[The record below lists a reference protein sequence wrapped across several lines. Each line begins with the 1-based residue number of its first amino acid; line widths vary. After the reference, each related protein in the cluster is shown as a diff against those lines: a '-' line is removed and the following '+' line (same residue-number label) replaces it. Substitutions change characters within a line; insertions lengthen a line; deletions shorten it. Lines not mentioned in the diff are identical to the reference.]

1 MIEYKHVSRN
11 GVGMY
16 AIYRKIFLQNM
27 RYFKIFLYLRA
38 RKHLT
43 INLRQY
49 NNMKVTLLKKSGKKE
64 VINRVE
70 FPAMIAAIRD
80 GVVVKSVKMT
90 REVYNLMEK
99 HRQPD
104 GQIATNWEGGIV
116 LPRVCFAAEYIN
128 RKGEQQMMAYNGLVV
143 LEVND
148 LKTYESAVEIRELA
162 KKLPETMACFLGGSG
177 RSVKIICRGEMFEK
191 AEVGRLKADVG
202 GKKDDGRGKKAEVG
216 GLKANDGL
224 LPKGEAEIR
233 QFHLNLYNTARR
245 AYQNQF
251 GFDIEFLEPRL
262 DRTIYMSADPETFF
276 NPDARPFYADTEN
289 HDIPKPVEISREEE
303 HLMPG
308 RTVTRTYH
316 LNWTFIVETVMG
328 HYFELPDEDREA
340 ELLMQIATKCL
351 DQGIPKA
358 HAQGL
363 TLLHPVFSRDKLLV
377 EKIFQIVYSVAEQ
390 EEYRKK
396 RKIHYLKS
404 VPEDTIQAMKTE
416 IFLNSNY
423 EMRKN
428 LLTGVAE
435 YREKFSDDQRFKP
448 LTEEVRNDMTLR
460 ATELGM
466 KSWDRD
472 VNRFIDS
479 TRIEQY
485 DPINTWLDELP
496 KWDGHDYIAD
506 LAKRVPTDQPQGEK
520 YLRFW
525 LVGMVAQWRE
535 SDKQLTGNAL
545 TPLLIGRQG
554 CGKTRFCKILLP
566 EELRDYY
573 NDKLNF
579 KNEFDLN
586 IALTSFALINIDEF
600 DKTSNSQQIVLKYL
614 LSSSD
619 VKFRPPYGKT
629 IKFYRRYTSF
639 IGTTNQMKPLVDPT
653 GSRRFVCV
661 KVNGNIDF
669 SDTIDHSQLFA
680 QALHLFN
687 KGERFWLNDDEI
699 KMLIK
704 ENEPFQKLNDLVE
717 MIGETFRSPKES
729 EQGKWWS
736 LGEISALL
744 AQKYANFDTETP
756 FQKIGNVLNDIQ
768 FNFESKR
775 TKKHMEYLMV
785 EK

>member
-1 MIEYKHVSRN
+1 
-11 GVGMY
+11 
-16 AIYRKIFLQNM
+16 
-27 RYFKIFLYLRA
+27 
-38 RKHLT
+38 
-43 INLRQY
+43 
-49 NNMKVTLLKKSGKKE
+49 MKVTLLKKDGKKE

-70 FPAMIAAIRD
+70 LADMAAAIKN
-80 GVVVKSVKMT
+80 GLIEQAVKHT
-90 REVYNLMEK
+90 REIYHLMNP
-99 HRQPD
+99 HRLAD
-104 GQIATNWEGGIV
+104 GQIETQWEGGV
-116 LPRVCFAAEYIN
+116 RLPRVCFAADYVK
-128 RKGEQQMMAYNGLVV
+128 RKDDWKMMTYNGLVI

-148 LKTYESAVEIRELA
+148 LPTYEKAVEIRELA
-162 KKLPETMACFLGGSG
+162 KKLPETMLCFLGGSG
-177 RSVKIICRGEMFEK
+177 RSVKIVCRGELYQKE
-191 AEVGRLKADVG
+191 DV
-202 GKKDDGRGKKAEVG
+202 RGKSEGVR
-216 GLKANDGL
+216 
-224 LPKGEAEIR
+224 LPKDEADIR

-262 DRTIYMSADPETFF
+262 DRTVYMSADPEARF
-276 NPDARPFYADTEN
+276 NAEARPFYADTE
-289 HDIPKPVEISREEE
+289 HHELPQPVAISREED

-328 HYFELPDEDREA
+328 HYFELPDENKEA
-340 ELLMQIATKCL
+340 TLLMQIASMCL

-363 TLLHPVFSRDKLLV
+363 TMLHPVLNRDKLLV
-377 EKIFQIVYSVAEQ
+377 EKIFQTVYSVAEQ
-390 EEYRKK
+390 DEYRKK
-396 RKIHYLKS
+396 HKIRPLKS

-435 YREKFSDDQRFKP
+435 YREKFSDDQRFRP

-460 ATELGM
+460 ATELGL

-485 DPINTWLDELP
+485 DPVNTWLDQLP
-496 KWDGHDYIAD
+496 QWDGHDYIAD
-506 LAKRVPTDQPQGEK
+506 LAKRVPTSQPHWEK
-520 YLRFW
+520 YLRLW

-554 CGKTRFCKILLP
+554 CGKTRFCKIILP
-566 EELRDYY
+566 PELRDYY
-573 NDKLNF
+573 NDKINF

-600 DKTSNSQQIVLKYL
+600 DKTTSSQQIVLKYL

-629 IKFYRRYTSF
+629 IKQYRRYTSF
-639 IGTTNQMKPLVDPT
+639 IGTTNQLKPLVDPT

-661 KVNGNIDF
+661 GVNGNIDF
-669 SDTIDHSQLFA
+669 EDNLEHHQLFA
-680 QALHLFN
+680 QALYLFN
-687 KGERFWLNDDEI
+687 KGERHWLEDYEI
-699 KMLIK
+699 QTLIE

-717 MIGETFRSPKES
+717 MIGETFRRPRET
-729 EQGKWWS
+729 EQAKWWS
-736 LGEISALL
+736 LGDISALL
-744 AQKYANFDTETP
+744 TSRYPNFDPETP
-756 FQKIGNVLNDIQ
+756 FHKIGTALNDVQ
-768 FNFESKR
+768 FNFQSKR
-775 TKKHMEYLMV
+775 KTKHMEYWLI

>member
-1 MIEYKHVSRN
+1 MN
-11 GVGMY
+11 
-16 AIYRKIFLQNM
+16 
-27 RYFKIFLYLRA
+27 
-38 RKHLT
+38 
-43 INLRQY
+43 
-49 NNMKVTLLKKSGKKE
+49 VTLLKKDGKKE

-70 FPAMIAAIRD
+70 IAAMADAIKE
-80 GVVVKSVKMT
+80 GVIKKTVTHT
-90 REVYNLMEK
+90 REVYHLMNP
-99 HRQPD
+99 HRLPD
-104 GQIATNWEGGIV
+104 GQVSVQWEGGIK
-116 LPRVCFAAEYIN
+116 LPRICFAADYIN
-128 RKGEQQMMAYNGLVV
+128 RKGQWKMMEYNGLVI

-148 LKTYESAVEIRELA
+148 LPTYEKAVEIRELA
-162 KKLPETMACFLGGSG
+162 KKLPETMMCFLGGSG
-177 RSVKIICRGEMFEK
+177 RSVKIVCRGELFQKE
-191 AEVGRLKADVG
+191 EVRRQKEESRLPED
-202 GKKDDGRGKKAEVG
+202 
-216 GLKANDGL
+216 
-224 LPKGEAEIR
+224 EAAIR
-233 QFHLNLYNTARR
+233 QFHLNVYNTARR

-251 GFDIEFLEPRL
+251 GFDIRFLEPRL
-262 DRTIYMSADPETFF
+262 DRTVYMSADPEMGF
-276 NPDARPFYADTEN
+276 NAEARPFYADTEN
-289 HDIPKPVEISREEE
+289 HELPQPVVISREED

-328 HYFELPDEDREA
+328 HYFELPDEDKEA
-340 ELLMQIATKCL
+340 TLLMQIASMCL

-363 TLLHPVFSRDKLLV
+363 TMLHPVLNRDKLLV
-377 EKIFQIVYSVAEQ
+377 EKIFQTVYSVAEQ
-390 EEYRKK
+390 EDYRKK
-396 RKIHYLKS
+396 HKIKPLKS

-423 EMRKN
+423 ELRKN

-448 LTEEVRNDMTLR
+448 LTEDVRNDMTLR
-460 ATELGM
+460 ATELGL

-485 DPINTWLDELP
+485 DPINTWLDNLP
-496 KWDGHDYIAD
+496 KWNGRDYIAE
-506 LAKRVPTDQPQGEK
+506 LAKRVPTNQPHWEK

-554 CGKTRFCKILLP
+554 CGKTRFCKIILP
-566 EELRDYY
+566 PELRDYY
-573 NDKLNF
+573 NDKINF

-600 DKTSNSQQIVLKYL
+600 DKTTSSQQIVLKYL

-629 IKFYRRYTSF
+629 IKQYRRYTSF

-661 KVNGNIDF
+661 GVNGNINFEDNLE
-669 SDTIDHSQLFA
+669 HHQLFA
-680 QALHLFN
+680 QALYLFN
-687 KGERFWLNDDEI
+687 NGERFWLNNEEI
-699 KMLIK
+699 DTLIA

-717 MIGETFRSPKES
+717 MIGETFRRPRET
-729 EQGKWWS
+729 EQAKWWS
-736 LGEISALL
+736 LGDISALL
-744 AQKYANFDTETP
+744 TSRYPNFDPETP
-756 FQKIGNVLNDIQ
+756 FHKIGSALNDIQ
-768 FNFESKR
+768 FNFKSKR
-775 TKKHMEYLMV
+775 TTKHMEYWLI

>member
-1 MIEYKHVSRN
+1 
-11 GVGMY
+11 
-16 AIYRKIFLQNM
+16 
-27 RYFKIFLYLRA
+27 
-38 RKHLT
+38 
-43 INLRQY
+43 
-49 NNMKVTLLKKSGKKE
+49 MKVTLLKKDGRKE

-70 FPAMIAAIRD
+70 LADLAAAIRNGLID
-80 GVVVKSVKMT
+80 HAVKKT
-90 REVYNLMEK
+90 REVYHLMNP
-99 HRQPD
+99 HRQAD
-104 GQIATNWEGGIV
+104 GQVSTQWEGGV
-116 LPRVCFAAEYIN
+116 RLPRICFAADYQN
-128 RKGEQQMMAYNGLVV
+128 RKGEWRMISYNGLMV

-148 LKTYESAVEIRELA
+148 LQTYEKAVEIRELA
-162 KKLPETMACFLGGSG
+162 KKLPETMLCFLGGSG
-177 RSVKIICRGEMFEK
+177 RSVKIVCRGELY
-191 AEVGRLKADVG
+191 G
-202 GKKDDGRGKKAEVG
+202 G
-216 GLKANDGL
+216 GLPEG
-224 LPKGEAEIR
+224 GEDIR

-262 DRTIYMSADPETFF
+262 DRTVYMSADPETGI
-276 NPDARPFYADTEN
+276 NLEARLFYADTER
-289 HDIPKPVEISREEE
+289 HDLPQPVVISREED

-328 HYFELPDEDREA
+328 HYFDLPDENKEA
-340 ELLMQIATKCL
+340 TLLMQIASMCL
-351 DQGIPKA
+351 DQGIPQA
-358 HAQGL
+358 HAKGL
-363 TLLHPVFSRDKLLV
+363 TLLHPVLNRDRLLV
-377 EKIFQIVYSVAEQ
+377 EKIFQTVYSVAEQ
-390 EEYRKK
+390 EAYRKK
-396 RKIHYLKS
+396 HKIRPLKS

-416 IFLNSNY
+416 IFLNSNF
-423 EMRKN
+423 ELRKN

-460 ATELGM
+460 ATELGL

-485 DPINTWLDELP
+485 DPVNSWLDQLP
-496 KWDGHDYIAD
+496 NWDGHDYIAE
-506 LAKRVPTDQPQGEK
+506 LAARVPTSQPHWEK
-520 YLRFW
+520 YLRYW

-554 CGKTRFCKILLP
+554 CGKTRFCKIILP
-566 EELRDYY
+566 PELRDYY

-600 DKTSNSQQIVLKYL
+600 DKTTNSQQIVLKYL

-629 IKFYRRYTSF
+629 IKLYRRYTSF
-639 IGTTNQMKPLVDPT
+639 VGTTNQLKPLVDPT

-661 KVNGNIDF
+661 GVTGNINFEDNLY
-669 SDTIDHSQLFA
+669 HEQLFA

-699 KMLIK
+699 ATLIQ
-704 ENEPFQKLNDLVE
+704 ENEPYQHLNDLVE
-717 MIGETFRSPKES
+717 MIGETFRCPNDDEK
-729 EQGKWWS
+729 GKWWS
-736 LGEISALL
+736 LGDISALL
-744 AQKYANFDTETP
+744 TSRYANFDPETS
-756 FQKIGNVLNDIQ
+756 FRKIGTALNDIQ
-768 FNFESKR
+768 FNFTSKR
-775 TKKHMEYLMV
+775 KTKHMEYWLI
-785 EK
+785 EKK

>member
-1 MIEYKHVSRN
+1 
-11 GVGMY
+11 
-16 AIYRKIFLQNM
+16 
-27 RYFKIFLYLRA
+27 
-38 RKHLT
+38 
-43 INLRQY
+43 
-49 NNMKVTLLKKSGKKE
+49 MKVTLLKKTGKNE

-70 FPAMIAAIRD
+70 IEEIASAIKT
-80 GVVVKSVKMT
+80 GMMKNAVTHV
-90 REVYNLMEK
+90 REVYHLMNP
-99 HRQPD
+99 HRQAD
-104 GQIATNWEGGIV
+104 GQISTQWVGGIK
-116 LPRVCFAAEYIN
+116 LPRICFAADYIN
-128 RKGEQQMMAYNGLVV
+128 RNGQWKMMAYNGLVV

-148 LKTYESAVEIRELA
+148 LPTYEKAVEIRELA
-162 KKLPETMACFLGGSG
+162 KKLPETLLCFLGGSG
-177 RSVKIICRGEMFEK
+177 RSVKIVCRGELF
-191 AEVGRLKADVG
+191 G
-202 GKKDDGRGKKAEVG
+202 G
-216 GLKANDGL
+216 GL
-224 LPKGEAEIR
+224 PQEEADIHH
-233 QFHLNLYNTARR
+233 FHLNLYNTARS

-251 GFDIEFLEPRL
+251 GFDITFLEPRL
-262 DRTIYMSADPETFF
+262 DRTVYMSADPEMGV
-276 NPDARPFYADTEN
+276 NAEARLFYADTEN
-289 HDIPKPVEISREEE
+289 HELPQPVVISREED

-328 HYFELPDEDREA
+328 HYFDLPDEDKEA
-340 ELLMQIATKCL
+340 TLLMQIASKCL

-358 HAQGL
+358 HAEGL
-363 TLLHPVFSRDKLLV
+363 TMLHPVLNRDKLLV
-377 EKIFQIVYSVAEQ
+377 EKIFQTVYSVAEQ

-396 RKIHYLKS
+396 HKIKPLKS
-404 VPEDTIQAMKTE
+404 VPEETIQAMKTE

-448 LTEEVRNDMTLR
+448 LTDEVRNDMTLR
-460 ATELGM
+460 ATELGL

-485 DPINTWLDELP
+485 DPVNTWLDKLP
-496 KWDGHDYIAD
+496 EWNGHDYIAD
-506 LAKRVPTDQPQGEK
+506 LAARVPTSQPHWEK

-535 SDKQLTGNAL
+535 SDKQLTGNSL

-554 CGKTRFCKILLP
+554 CGKTRFCKIILP
-566 EELRDYY
+566 PELRDYY
-573 NDKLNF
+573 NDKINF

-600 DKTSNSQQIVLKYL
+600 DKTTNSQQIVLKYL

-629 IKFYRRYTSF
+629 IKQYRRYTSF
-639 IGTTNQMKPLVDPT
+639 IGTTNQLKPLVDPT

-661 KVNGNIDF
+661 GVTGKINFEDNLE
-669 SDTIDHSQLFA
+669 HEQLFA

-687 KGERFWLNDDEI
+687 QGERYWLEDDEI
-699 KMLIK
+699 QTLIE

-717 MIGETFRSPKES
+717 MIGETFRRPKET
-729 EQGKWWS
+729 EQAKWWS
-736 LGEISALL
+736 LGDISALL
-744 AQKYANFDTETP
+744 TSRYPNFDPETP
-756 FQKIGNVLNDIQ
+756 FHKIGLALNDVQ
-768 FNFESKR
+768 FNFKSKR
-775 TKKHMEYLMV
+775 TTKHMEYWLI